1 MDRQEAIAELRELVK
16 PGDTVRTILR
26 HRSQSG
32 MFRAIS
38 AVVPFTRED
47 GKPGIYNLDY
57 LIAQAVPGLK
67 WSDRWGG
74 IKQSGAGMDMG
85 FNLVYTLSRA
95 LYGDGY
101 PCQLA
106 ADGSGRCPSNEH
118 VNSRELARVHNT
130 AGHTDGYAVS
140 HSWL

>member
-26 HRSQSG
+26 HVSQSG
-32 MFRAIS
+32 MFRTIS
-38 AVVPFTRED
+38 MVIPFTRED
-47 GKPGIYNLDY
+47 GRPGIRSLDY
-57 LIAQAVPGLK
+57 LAAQAVPGLK
-67 WSDRWGG
+67 VSRRWDG
-74 IKQSGAGMDMG
+74 IEQGGAGMDFG
-85 FNLVYTLSRA
+85 FNLVYSLSRA

-106 ADGSGRCPSNEH
+106 ADGSGRCPASEH
-118 VNSRELARVHNT
+118 VNSRELARVHST

-140 HSWL
+140 QNWL